1 MDQNRKKLLDNFS
14 TRRIMI
20 PVVIGLSVVGYMF
33 YRDPAASNLSA
44 FLDAKIHWLVI
55 TILVLIVR
63 DAGYMYRIRHITEEA
78 LTWRQSVDVI
88 MLWEFASCVMPS
100 VVGGSTVATFIIN
113 KEGIPLGKS
122 LAYVMVTAMLD
133 NLYFLIAAPIVL
145 LATQG
150 PIFPDVEGL
159 SFSVSSSLEVVFIIS
174 YALMAFYALL
184 MVYALF
190 FKPQAVKRLLLRITS
205 LPFLRR
211 WRQSAFKHGNELVWA
226 SQQIKGKSWSYWFR
240 AAISTA
246 FVWTA
251 RYYVVSC
258 IIAAFIPL
266 SFDEHLII
274 FARNFVWKVVL
285 LVAVTPGGAGIV
297 EATFKVFFQDFIGP
311 SLLVLILLFYR
322 IVTYY
327 LYLVLG
333 SVFLPRW
340 IARVFRGKK
349 EEDVE
354 KVSTLQG

>member
-1 MDQNRKKLLDNFS
+1 MDQNRKKLLENFS
-14 TRRIMI
+14 TRRILI
-20 PVVIGLSVVGYMF
+20 PVVIGLGVVAYML
-33 YRDPAASNLSA
+33 YRDPAARNLGA
-44 FLDAKIHWLVI
+44 LLDAKVHWLLI
-55 TILVLIVR
+55 TVLVLVVR
-63 DAGYMYRIRHITEEA
+63 DAGYMYRIRHITEKA
-78 LTWRQSVDVI
+78 LNWRQSVDVI

-133 NLYFLIAAPIVL
+133 NLYFVVAAPIVL
-145 LATQG
+145 LITRG
-150 PIFPDVEGL
+150 NVFPDVAGL
-159 SFSVSSSLEVVFIIS
+159 SFSVSSSLEVAFLVS
-174 YALMAFYALL
+174 YALMGLYAFI

-190 FKPQAVKRLLLRITS
+190 FKPQAVKRLLLRVTS
-205 LPFLRR
+205 FPFLRR
-211 WRQSAFKHGNELVWA
+211 WRPSAFKHGNELVLA
-226 SQQIKGKSWSYWFR
+226 SYQIKGKSWRYWWH
-240 AAISTA
+240 AGLSTV

-258 IIAAFIPL
+258 IIAAFLHL
-266 SFDEHLII
+266 SFNEHLLI

-297 EATFKVFFQDFIGP
+297 EGTFKVFFQDFITP
-311 SLLVLILLFYR
+311 SLLVMILLFYR

-340 IARVFRGKK
+340 MARVFVAQK
-349 EEDVE
+349 EPVREEV
-354 KVSTLQG
+354 KIH

>member
-1 MDQNRKKLLDNFS
+1 MEQNRKTLLENFS
-14 TRRIMI
+14 TRRILI
-20 PVVIGLSVVGYMF
+20 PVFIGLGVVGYML
-33 YRDPAASNLSA
+33 YRDPAARDLSA
-44 FLDAKIHWLVI
+44 LRDARIHWLII
-55 TILVLIVR
+55 TIFVLIVR
-63 DAGYMYRIRHITEEA
+63 DAGYMYRIRHITEKA
-78 LTWRQSVDVI
+78 LSWRQSVDVI

-100 VVGGSTVATFIIN
+100 VVGGSTVATFIVN

-133 NLYFLIAAPIVL
+133 NLYFVIVAPIVL

-150 PIFPDVEGL
+150 NVFPEVTGL
-159 SFSVSSSLEVVFIIS
+159 SFSVSSSLNIAFIIS
-174 YALMAFYALL
+174 YCLMAFYALL

-190 FKPQAVKRLLLRITS
+190 FKPTSVKRLLVRLTS
-205 LPFLRR
+205 FKFLRR
-211 WRQSAFKHGNELVWA
+211 WRQAAYKHGNELVAA
-226 SQQIKGKSWSYWFR
+226 SEQIKGKGWKYWWH
-240 AAISTA
+240 AGISTA

-258 IIAAFIPL
+258 IIAAFIHL
-266 SFDEHLII
+266 SLPEHLLV

-297 EATFKVFFQDFIGP
+297 EGTFNVFFQDFITP

-322 IVTYY
+322 VATYY

-340 IARVFRGKK
+340 VARVFGSKK
-349 EEDVE
+349 ETELKE
-354 KVSTLQG
+354 VSTSI

>member
-1 MDQNRKKLLDNFS
+1 MDQNRKKLLENFS
-14 TRRIMI
+14 TRRILI
-20 PVVIGLSVVGYMF
+20 PVAIGLGAVGYML
-33 YRDPAASNLSA
+33 YRDPAARNLGA
-44 FLDAKIHWLVI
+44 LADAKLHWLLI
-55 TILVLIVR
+55 TILVLVVR
-63 DAGYMYRIRHITEEA
+63 DAGYMYRIRHITEKA
-78 LTWRQSVDVI
+78 LSWRQSVEVI

-133 NLYFLIAAPIVL
+133 NLYFVLAAPIVL
-145 LATQG
+145 LITQG
-150 PIFPDVEGL
+150 NVFPEVAGM
-159 SFSVSSSLEVVFIIS
+159 SFSVSSSLEVAFIIS
-174 YALMAFYALL
+174 YALIGLYAFI

-211 WRQSAFKHGNELVWA
+211 WRQSAFQHGNELVLA
-226 SQQIKGKSWSYWFR
+226 SHQIKGKNWKYWWH
-240 AAISTA
+240 AGLSTA

-258 IIAAFIPL
+258 IIAAFIHL
-266 SFDEHLII
+266 SLNEHLLI

-297 EATFKVFFQDFIGP
+297 EATFKVFFQDFITP

-333 SVFLPRW
+333 SIFLPRW
-340 IARVFRGKK
+340 VARVFASKK
-349 EEDVE
+349 EPLREEVRIH
-354 KVSTLQG
+354 

>member
-1 MDQNRKKLLDNFS
+1 MDQNRKTLLKNFS
-14 TRRIMI
+14 TRRILI
-20 PVVIGLSVVGYMF
+20 PVAIGLGVVGYML
-33 YRDPAASNLSA
+33 YRDPAARNLSA
-44 FLDAKIHWLVI
+44 LLDAKLHWLLI
-55 TILVLIVR
+55 TVLVLVVR
-63 DAGYMYRIRHITEEA
+63 DAGYMYRIRHITEKA
-78 LTWRQSVDVI
+78 LSWRQSLDVI

-100 VVGGSTVATFIIN
+100 VVGGSTVATFILN

-122 LAYVMVTAMLD
+122 LAFVMVTAMLD
-133 NLYFLIAAPIVL
+133 NLYFVIAVPIVL
-145 LATQG
+145 LFTQG
-150 PIFPDVEGL
+150 NIFPDVAGM
-159 SFSVSSSLEVVFIIS
+159 SFSVSSSLEVAFLVSYGLIGLYAFI
-174 YALMAFYALL
+174 

-211 WRQSAFKHGNELVWA
+211 WRQSAFKHGNELVLA
-226 SQQIKGKSWSYWFR
+226 SHQIKGKSWKYWWH
-240 AAISTA
+240 AGLSTA

-258 IIAAFIPL
+258 IIAAFIQL
-266 SFDEHLII
+266 SFNDHLLI

-297 EATFKVFFQDFIGP
+297 EATFKVFFQDFITP
-311 SLLVLILLFYR
+311 SLMVLILLFYR

-340 IARVFRGKK
+340 VARVFAPKK
-349 EEDVE
+349 EPHRQEVPIH
-354 KVSTLQG
+354 

>member
-1 MDQNRKKLLDNFS
+1 MDQNRTKILENFS
-14 TRRIMI
+14 TRRILI
-20 PVVIGLSVVGYMF
+20 PVAIGLGAVGYML
-33 YRDPAASNLSA
+33 YRDPAARNLGA
-44 FLDAKIHWLVI
+44 LLDAKLHWLLI
-55 TILVLIVR
+55 TLLVLVVR
-63 DAGYMYRIRHITEEA
+63 DAGYMYRIRHITEKA
-78 LTWRQSVDVI
+78 LSWRQSVDVI

-133 NLYFLIAAPIVL
+133 NLYFVVAAPIVIL
-145 LATQG
+145 ITRGQV
-150 PIFPDVEGL
+150 FPEVAGM
-159 SFSVSSSLEVVFIIS
+159 SFSVSSSLEVAFIVS
-174 YALMAFYALL
+174 YALIGLYAFM

-190 FKPQAVKRLLLRITS
+190 FKPQAVKRLLLRLTS
-205 LPFLRR
+205 LPLLRR
-211 WRQSAFKHGNELVWA
+211 WRQSAFKHGNELVLA
-226 SQQIKGKSWSYWFR
+226 SYQIKGKGWKYWWH
-240 AAISTA
+240 AGLSTA

-258 IIAAFIPL
+258 IIAAFLHL
-266 SFDEHLII
+266 SANEHLLI

-297 EATFKVFFQDFIGP
+297 EGTFNMFFQDFITP

-340 IARVFRGKK
+340 VARVFAGRK
-349 EEDVE
+349 EVAHEEVRIH
-354 KVSTLQG
+354 

>member
-1 MDQNRKKLLDNFS
+1 MDQNRTKLLENFS
-14 TRRIMI
+14 TRRILI
-20 PVVIGLSVVGYMF
+20 PVAIGLGVVGYML
-33 YRDPAASNLSA
+33 YRDPASRNLGA
-44 FLDAKIHWLVI
+44 LLDAKIHWLLI
-55 TILVLIVR
+55 TVLVLLVR
-63 DAGYMYRIRHITEEA
+63 DVGYMYRIRHITEKA
-78 LTWRQSVDVI
+78 LSWRQSVDVI

-133 NLYFLIAAPIVL
+133 NLYFVVAAPIVVL
-145 LATQG
+145 LTQG
-150 PIFPDVEGL
+150 KVFPDVAGL
-159 SFSVSSSLEVVFIIS
+159 SFSVSSSLEVAFIIS
-174 YALMAFYALL
+174 YGLIGLYAFL

-205 LPFLRR
+205 MPFLRR
-211 WRQSAFKHGNELVWA
+211 WRQSAFKHGNELVL
-226 SQQIKGKSWSYWFR
+226 SSYQIKGKSWRYWGR
-240 AAISTA
+240 AALSTA

-251 RYYVVSC
+251 RYFVVSC
-258 IIAAFIPL
+258 IIAAFL
-266 SFDEHLII
+266 HLTLNEHLLI

-297 EATFKVFFQDFIGP
+297 EGTFNVFFQDFITP
-311 SLLVLILLFYR
+311 SLLVMILLFYR

-340 IARVFRGKK
+340 MARVFGARK
-349 EEDVE
+349 EHIREEVPIH
-354 KVSTLQG
+354 